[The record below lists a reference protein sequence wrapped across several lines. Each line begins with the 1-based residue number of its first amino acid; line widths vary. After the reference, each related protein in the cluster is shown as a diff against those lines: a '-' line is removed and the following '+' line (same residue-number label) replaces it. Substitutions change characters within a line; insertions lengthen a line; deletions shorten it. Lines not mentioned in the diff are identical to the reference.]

1 VGANALD
8 ANVTGTIN
16 VAIGTDALSAYLSST
31 STAVGYAALSLATGV
46 ENQAFGSRAMQ
57 NTTTGS
63 ENTAVGRSAMVS
75 NTSGAFNVAVG
86 KQALENNTTA
96 GYNTSVGYQA
106 LKTNTTGA
114 SNVAVGRLAMTNNT
128 TGLGNSTVGAE
139 SGQALTT
146 GASNTLIGYQ
156 AGQYATTTTT
166 GSGNTLVGAY
176 SHTTAATS
184 DYANGIGYNIAA
196 ETNYTTVGQGV
207 SDIRAAHG
215 NVTWATVSDQRYKKD
230 IVDSTAGLS
239 FINALQPRT
248 FKYKT
253 LGELPETFRA
263 YEADSTEVFKNSD
276 TNHGF
281 IAQEI
286 KAAIDADD
294 SIKDGFKLWDDRED
308 GSQEVAEAALI
319 PVLTKAIQ
327 ELSTQLDAAL
337 ARITTLEG

>member
-1 VGANALD
+1 VGRQAL
-8 ANVTGTIN
+8 ALNTTGAQN
-16 VAIGTDALSAYLSST
+16 
-31 STAVGYAALSLATGV
+31 TAVGLQALLNNTTGGYNLALGYIALQANTTASNNMAIGPAALAANTTGGANVGIGRNALNANTTASNNTAVGHASLSANTTGV
-46 ENQAFGSRAMQ
+46 
-57 NTTTGS
+57 
-63 ENTAVGRSAMVS
+63 ENTAVGTGAGEKITTGTS
-75 NTSGAFNVAVG
+75 NVCIGNVA
-86 KQALENNTTA
+86 
-96 GYNTSVGYQA
+96 
-106 LKTNTTGA
+106 GA
-114 SNVAVGRLAMTNNT
+114 HNIYL
-128 TGLGNSTVGAE
+128 
-139 SGQALTT
+139 
-146 GASNTLIGYQ
+146 
-156 AGQYATTTTT
+156 TT
-166 GSGNTLVGAY
+166 GSGNVVIGN
-176 SHTTAATS
+176 AADVSATNS
-184 DYANGIGYNIAA
+184 NFANVIGYDVTGAA
-196 ETNYTTVGQGV
+196 GYTTLGKSA
-207 SDIRAAHG
+207 SDIRAIHG

-263 YEADSTEVFKNSD
+263 YEADSTEVFKNTQ

-281 IAQEI
+281 IAQEV

-294 SIKDGFKLWDDRED
+294 SIKDGFRLWDDRED